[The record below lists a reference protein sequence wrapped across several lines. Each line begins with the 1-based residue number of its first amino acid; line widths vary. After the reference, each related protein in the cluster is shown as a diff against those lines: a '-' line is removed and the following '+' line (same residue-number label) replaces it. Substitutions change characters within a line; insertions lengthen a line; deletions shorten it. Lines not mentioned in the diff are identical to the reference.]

1 MKVPLGA
8 AEIRELIPHRYPFL
22 LVDRI
27 VELEPGVRAVGI
39 KNVTQN
45 EPFFQGHFPDYP
57 VMPGVLIIEAMAQV
71 GAVGVMAGGEH
82 KEKLALFAGI
92 DGVEVPPAGGAR
104 RRSDHGGGD
113 RSPQGSGRA
122 GHGPGRGRRRAGLRG
137 PAHVRLRREGRGR
150 VIEAGRVAV
159 VTGGTRGIGRTIAMR
174 LAAEGANVAVSYRS
188 NDEAAEETAASVRAE
203 GVKCAVFKGDVASPG
218 DVQALFKGV
227 SDEFGRVDILVNNA
241 GITRDNL
248 MMRMKEDEFDE
259 VLRTNLGGT
268 YLCTRAA
275 LRPMIRARWGRIVN
289 VSSVVGLVG
298 NAGQANYAASKAGII
313 GFTKSVARE
322 VAQRGI
328 TANTVAPGYVETEL
342 TGSLPEEV
350 KDQIRNQVPMG
361 RFGEAVEVAEVVA
374 FLAGEGAGYVTG
386 QTIAVDG
393 GMTMQ

>member
-1 MKVPLGA
+1 
-8 AEIRELIPHRYPFL
+8 
-22 LVDRI
+22 
-27 VELEPGVRAVGI
+27 
-39 KNVTQN
+39 
-45 EPFFQGHFPDYP
+45 
-57 VMPGVLIIEAMAQV
+57 
-71 GAVGVMAGGEH
+71 
-82 KEKLALFAGI
+82 
-92 DGVEVPPAGGAR
+92 
-104 RRSDHGGGD
+104 
-113 RSPQGSGRA
+113 
-122 GHGPGRGRRRAGLRG
+122 
-137 PAHVRLRREGRGR
+137 
-150 VIEAGRVAV
+150 VIEDGRVAV

-203 GVKCAVFKGDVASPG
+203 GVKCEVFKGDVASPA

-227 SDEFGRVDILVNNA
+227 SDVFGRVDILVNNA

>member
-1 MKVPLGA
+1 
-8 AEIRELIPHRYPFL
+8 
-22 LVDRI
+22 
-27 VELEPGVRAVGI
+27 
-39 KNVTQN
+39 
-45 EPFFQGHFPDYP
+45 
-57 VMPGVLIIEAMAQV
+57 
-71 GAVGVMAGGEH
+71 
-82 KEKLALFAGI
+82 
-92 DGVEVPPAGGAR
+92 
-104 RRSDHGGGD
+104 
-113 RSPQGSGRA
+113 
-122 GHGPGRGRRRAGLRG
+122 
-137 PAHVRLRREGRGR
+137 
-150 VIEAGRVAV
+150 VIEEGRVAI
-159 VTGGTRGIGRTIAMR
+159 VTGGTRGIGRAIALR

-188 NDEAAEETAASVRAE
+188 NDDAAEETAEAARAA
-203 GVKCAVFKGDVASPG
+203 GVKCEVFKGDVASSE

-227 SDEFGRVDILVNNA
+227 SDVFGRVDILVNNA
-241 GITRDNL
+241 GVTRDNI

-275 LRPMIRARWGRIVN
+275 LRPMVRARWGRIVN

-328 TANTVAPGYVETEL
+328 TANAVAPGYVETEL

-350 KDQIRNQVPMG
+350 KDRIRSQVPMG
-361 RFGEAVEVAEVVA
+361 RFGEAEEVAEVVA

>member
-1 MKVPLGA
+1 
-8 AEIRELIPHRYPFL
+8 
-22 LVDRI
+22 
-27 VELEPGVRAVGI
+27 
-39 KNVTQN
+39 
-45 EPFFQGHFPDYP
+45 
-57 VMPGVLIIEAMAQV
+57 
-71 GAVGVMAGGEH
+71 
-82 KEKLALFAGI
+82 
-92 DGVEVPPAGGAR
+92 
-104 RRSDHGGGD
+104 
-113 RSPQGSGRA
+113 
-122 GHGPGRGRRRAGLRG
+122 
-137 PAHVRLRREGRGR
+137 
-150 VIEAGRVAV
+150 VIEDGRVAV
-159 VTGGTRGIGRTIAMR
+159 VTGGTRGIGRTIALR

-203 GVKCAVFKGDVASPG
+203 GVKCAVFKGDVASPA

-227 SDEFGRVDILVNNA
+227 SDVFGRVDILVNNA

-361 RFGEAVEVAEVVA
+361 RFGEAEEVAEVVA

>member
-1 MKVPLGA
+1 
-8 AEIRELIPHRYPFL
+8 
-22 LVDRI
+22 
-27 VELEPGVRAVGI
+27 
-39 KNVTQN
+39 
-45 EPFFQGHFPDYP
+45 
-57 VMPGVLIIEAMAQV
+57 
-71 GAVGVMAGGEH
+71 
-82 KEKLALFAGI
+82 
-92 DGVEVPPAGGAR
+92 
-104 RRSDHGGGD
+104 
-113 RSPQGSGRA
+113 
-122 GHGPGRGRRRAGLRG
+122 
-137 PAHVRLRREGRGR
+137 
-150 VIEAGRVAV
+150 
-159 VTGGTRGIGRTIAMR
+159 
-174 LAAEGANVAVSYRS
+174 
-188 NDEAAEETAASVRAE
+188 
-203 GVKCAVFKGDVASPG
+203 
-218 DVQALFKGV
+218 
-227 SDEFGRVDILVNNA
+227 
-241 GITRDNL
+241 
-248 MMRMKEDEFDE
+248 